1 MFFNGFIM
9 SKKGWIYTLFFV
21 TLALGFYFALAQII
35 PGFTTPKVVPVSFV
49 RPFRFTTQ
57 DGQPFTEKD
66 VAGKVYVA
74 EYFSLPA
81 RRSVRS

>member
-1 MFFNGFIM
+1 
-9 SKKGWIYTLFFV
+9 
-21 TLALGFYFALAQII
+21 LGFYFVLAQVI

-74 EYFSLPA
+74 EYFFTTCKTICPIMNNHL
-81 RRSVRS
+81 REVYNEMKDEKDF